1 MKYLINLVLVAYASI
16 VGATTTPFDTQS
28 CDEHCNTAFGE
39 FIGQA
44 FLTKAYSN
52 CNNDCIRNENNYTMV
67 KNNDKKIFTGMKWQ
81 CVEYAR
87 RWLIE
92 NKNITFAD
100 VEYAYYLWDLKQGE
114 NINTHEYV
122 PLLRF
127 KNTASKKCPKI
138 GDLLIYSTAIGVTG
152 HVAVI
157 VGVEN
162 DSIIIAEQNYFNRA
176 WEDKNYARRLM
187 LDKNA
192 KGYYRIIDEA
202 LIGWVR
208 FDATHH
214 HEFP

>member
-16 VGATTTPFDTQS
+16 VGATTIPFETQS
-28 CDEHCNTAFGE
+28 CDEQCNAAFGE
-39 FIGQA
+39 FVGQA

-52 CNNDCIRNENNYTMV
+52 CNSNCIKYENNYTML

-100 VEYAYYLWDLKQGE
+100 VEYAYFIWDLKQGE
-114 NINTHEYV
+114 HINTHETL

-127 KNTASKKCPKI
+127 KNSTSKQPPNI
-138 GDLLIYSTAIGVTG
+138 GDLLIYSTALAVTG

-162 DSIIIAEQNYFNRA
+162 DSIIIAEQNYFNRV
-176 WEDKNYARRLM
+176 WEAKDYSRRLM

-208 FDATHH
+208 FTSHH
-214 HEFP
+214 H